1 MAAASGNLAKF
12 YYRAAGGAITASDL
26 VGDVAGISDVSIS
39 GAIIDV
45 STIGANAF
53 REFIGGKYAMTF
65 TIEVVWS
72 FAAHTAIMSDLLDRT
87 TGTFEID
94 FQNGQVTGTALVT
107 NAQISAQQDDAVR
120 STLSFQTT
128 GAVTIAATA
137 AGP

>member
-53 REFIGGKYAMTF
+53 REFIGGKYSMTF

-72 FAAHTAIMSDLLDRT
+72 FAAHTAIMADLLDRT